1 MEEDELLGGKGGK
14 DSSLGLNKK
23 EINKKYLSS
32 SQKLSNAEGE
42 GQGVGGAKTGA
53 FALWLKSDLSVFS

>member
-1 MEEDELLGGKGGK
+1 MEKGGK
-14 DSSLGLNKK
+14 NKKTAPWDSTKK

-32 SQKLSNAEGE
+32 SQKLSNAAGE

-53 FALWLKSDLSVFS
+53 FAPWLKSDLSEFS